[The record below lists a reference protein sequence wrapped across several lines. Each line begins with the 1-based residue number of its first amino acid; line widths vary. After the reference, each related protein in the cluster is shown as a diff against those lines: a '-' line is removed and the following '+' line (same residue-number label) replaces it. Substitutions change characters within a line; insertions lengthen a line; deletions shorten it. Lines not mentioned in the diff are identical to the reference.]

1 MHEAKSGIP
10 LTLIEQMLSTIRQIV
25 RDEIATIID
34 NEGLSE
40 YQLDDRV
47 YERSQ
52 EAVESFMSDNLDD
65 RIQDWVD
72 NNMHEYLE
80 EKIRITIE

>member
-25 RDEIATIID
+25 RDEIATVID

>member
-25 RDEIATIID
+25 RDEIATVID

-40 YQLDDRV
+40 YHLDDKI

-52 EAVESFMSDNLDD
+52 EAVDNFMSDNLDE
-65 RIQDWVD
+65 RIAEYVD
-72 NNMHEYLE
+72 SNIAELLDG
-80 EKIRITIE
+80 KITVTVE

>member
-25 RDEIATIID
+25 RDEIATVID

-40 YQLDDRV
+40 YQLDDKI